1 MMEPNIAPNVRWGEW
16 ISEGW
21 QMFAVRWKVW
31 ILQTLIMFLIF
42 VMPFVFI
49 YGWVISAAMVEG
61 RTSLPEEPPP
71 IFVVLVLMALPLII
85 LASIYFWG
93 GLWRTA
99 TKQLRGEEV
108 SVRDLF
114 RGGDHF
120 LPLLG
125 AVIPLGILYFIG
137 AMLCFFPAF
146 IVQGL
151 FHFAVPLIVD
161 RRMSVGSAISASFNA
176 TKGHWFMFSLFAL
189 VLYLLSSSGIIL
201 CYIGYLVTFPLQIT
215 IMAIAY
221 RDTFGIHGALSFG
234 PASTPTA
241 TSYAGQ
247 SWPVEPQ
254 PVGPALGA
262 PSAPPPPRPLFS
274 QSVEAQQQPALHCS
288 QCGAAIARV
297 AKFCNICGSPLQS

>member
-1 MMEPNIAPNVRWGEW
+1 MVKPNVAPDVRWGEW

-31 ILQTLIMFLIF
+31 VLQTLIMFLIF
-42 VMPFVFI
+42 AMPFVFI
-49 YGWVISAAMVEG
+49 YGWVISATIAEG
-61 RTSLPEEPPP
+61 RTSEPQEPPP
-71 IFVVLVLMALPLII
+71 MFVAFVWVAVPLII
-85 LASIYFWG
+85 LASIYFLG

-108 SVRDLF
+108 SVGDLF

-137 AMLCFFPAF
+137 AVLCFFPAF
-146 IVQGL
+146 IAQGL
-151 FHFAVPLIVD
+151 FHFTIPLIVD

-176 TKGHWFMFSLFAL
+176 TKRHWFMFSLFAL
-189 VLYLLSSSGIIL
+189 VVYLLSSSGAIV
-201 CYIGYLVTFPLQIT
+201 CYVGYLVTFPLQIT
-215 IMAIAY
+215 MMAIAY
-221 RDTFGIHGALSFG
+221 RDTFGIRGALSFD

-247 SWPVEPQ
+247 SWPVPPQ
-254 PVGPALGA
+254 PAVPASDA
-262 PSAPPPPRPLFS
+262 ASAPAPPRPLFS
-274 QSVEAQQQPALHCS
+274 QSVESQQQPALRCS